1 MEYTVVIASII
12 VFLTITFLLVGMLLG
27 VKAKLLPSGPVS
39 LKINGDNQVEVTSG
53 STLLSTLGNNKIF
66 LPSACGGGGT
76 CIQCKCQVLEGGG
89 EILPTETPHFS
100 RKEVAEGWR
109 LGCQV
114 KVKQDMVIQVPEE
127 VFGIKKYQATVVRN
141 WNVASFIKEAGIEV
155 NRPDDNQQSDPEDS
169 VSIVVEVAAD
179 NQIWMENRRVDV
191 RAVRANIQRL
201 LAEDPE
207 APVTVKVEK
216 GAEAGVV
223 VDVADAARESGVGV
237 VNWASSK

>member
-1 MEYTVVIASII
+1 MRRIAKQQEDDGAEIDLTPMLDVVFIMLIFFI
-12 VFLTITFLLVGMLLG
+12 V
-27 VKAKLLPSGPVS
+27 
-39 LKINGDNQVEVTSG
+39 
-53 STLLSTLGNNKIF
+53 
-66 LPSACGGGGT
+66 
-76 CIQCKCQVLEGGG
+76 
-89 EILPTETPHFS
+89 
-100 RKEVAEGWR
+100 
-109 LGCQV
+109 
-114 KVKQDMVIQVPEE
+114 
-127 VFGIKKYQATVVRN
+127 
-141 WNVASFIKEAGIEV
+141 VASFIKEAGIEV
-155 NRPDDNQQSDPEDS
+155 NRPADNQQSDPEDS

>member
-1 MEYTVVIASII
+1 MRRIAKQQEDDGAEIDLPPMLDVVFIMLIFFI
-12 VFLTITFLLVGMLLG
+12 V
-27 VKAKLLPSGPVS
+27 
-39 LKINGDNQVEVTSG
+39 
-53 STLLSTLGNNKIF
+53 
-66 LPSACGGGGT
+66 
-76 CIQCKCQVLEGGG
+76 
-89 EILPTETPHFS
+89 
-100 RKEVAEGWR
+100 
-109 LGCQV
+109 
-114 KVKQDMVIQVPEE
+114 
-127 VFGIKKYQATVVRN
+127 
-141 WNVASFIKEAGIEV
+141 VASFIKEAGIEV
-155 NRPDDNQQSDPEDS
+155 NRPDDNQQSDPDDS

>member
-1 MEYTVVIASII
+1 MRRLAKQKEDNGAEIDLTPMLDVVFIMLIFFI
-12 VFLTITFLLVGMLLG
+12 V
-27 VKAKLLPSGPVS
+27 
-39 LKINGDNQVEVTSG
+39 
-53 STLLSTLGNNKIF
+53 
-66 LPSACGGGGT
+66 
-76 CIQCKCQVLEGGG
+76 
-89 EILPTETPHFS
+89 
-100 RKEVAEGWR
+100 
-109 LGCQV
+109 
-114 KVKQDMVIQVPEE
+114 
-127 VFGIKKYQATVVRN
+127 
-141 WNVASFIKEAGIEV
+141 VASFIKEAGIEV
-155 NRPDDNQQSDPEDS
+155 NRPDDNQQTDPEDS

-223 VDVADAARESGVGV
+223 VDVADAAREAGVGI